1 MLAKERNEI
10 AGNRNSFMGSIVNE
24 GRQMTEKER
33 ENFRRPPYW
42 PGLNLTNKNKEEQKN
57 G

>member
-10 AGNRNSFMGSIVNE
+10 AGNKNSFMGSIITE

-33 ENFRRPPYW
+33 EEFRRPPYW
-42 PGLNLTNKNKEEQKN
+42 PVLNAKKNKEEQKN
-57 G
+57 GK